1 MMCPACGASVPDGAR
16 FCSSCGRVVR
26 PVGDE
31 RRVATVLF
39 GDLVGFTTLSETL
52 DPEHV
57 KNLVDRC
64 FERLAA
70 DITSFGGQVD
80 KIIGDA
86 IVALFGAPVAHED
99 DAERAVR
106 AALRMQETI
115 ATFGAEAAGHGVR
128 MRIGVNTG
136 EVLVGA
142 LRAGGSTTAMGDVVN
157 TASRLQTAAAPG
169 EVLVGPSTY
178 ASTRPVIAYETRG
191 LIQAKGR
198 EEPVAAWAAVE
209 ALLPPGHRPRR
220 LDVPLVGR
228 EHEMAVLRHSLDA
241 SISHERAQVVLLLG
255 DPGLGKT
262 RLTEE
267 IGDWAALAHR
277 AVVIQGRCVPYGEAN
292 RWWPVAEALRQACQL
307 EAGSGLASARTAA
320 AGRVAIAFDRPRT
333 DPEVVRVANGLV
345 ALMGYEPSREVD
357 PSSVREEGVRSL
369 IAFLEASSRRQ
380 PVVIEISDLQWAD
393 PVVLELIDTI
403 FDRLQRH
410 PVVLLATSR
419 PSLLDH
425 WTPRPGRFNVVR
437 MHLDALDRE
446 ASTALLSSLLG
457 STPSPELAQALIKR
471 SGGNPFFLEELVAL
485 LGEEASAAEDGADTT
500 PDGSRMTNL
509 PDTLRGLVAARLDAL
524 SSDERAVVQDA
535 AVLGRREPVA
545 ALREMA
551 HELRRDVDVDA
562 AVAGL
567 VDKEILVIDERD
579 NWSFKSDLV
588 REVAYST
595 ITKYDR
601 AKRHAGIAG
610 WHESHLPADG
620 SLPDMVVHALSH
632 HLGLAAELAHD
643 LGALDQFPPDL
654 RERALTWIERAAVRA
669 SDAEALPLA
678 IKLFGQALTLVGPE
692 PTAHRL
698 RLLLGRA
705 GARTEAWELPGAR
718 ADVEEAAAEADQL
731 GDAHCAARSL
741 LVLGQVEQK
750 AGATEEA
757 LEALG
762 RAATAFHELGDEDG
776 RAEAYRQIGMA
787 ELFRGNL
794 LEAERSVRSAL
805 DAFRAVKAPR
815 GEAWALQNLAWIAFQ
830 TGHVD
835 EAERWLQEST
845 AMFSEIGDTSGMAWA
860 LGLFSFVRFQQG
872 RVEEAEALASQILAE
887 ARTRG
892 DRWAAGM
899 MLVLLASVRL
909 WSGRTTEAIEL
920 ATRAQDSF
928 EAIKDTFGLAQAC
941 SVLGRALAMSGRI
954 DEGFLALGHARMTP
968 DQTVAGDSLN
978 LARTAAVGIAVQ
990 LGELDRLAIEG
1001 DDAAFLVPS
1010 DDTVA
1015 DLDRSIA
1022 LALALVQ
1029 QGDAHGALERLDEV
1043 TKRTK
1048 IACAYAIAV
1057 RTLAEAAVGD
1067 GLAAVESAGQ
1077 LEQVQGA
1084 TYLDR
1089 VMASM
1094 GAGLAEARV
1103 GHRGEALR
1111 WLGVARSLADD
1122 TGDVVAQAITRLA
1135 EATGMTCLGEATAD
1149 EARAEARMRLDAI
1162 GLQARGWVAAF
1173 EQAVGASAT
1182 AVPA

>member
-1 MMCPACGASVPDGAR
+1 M
-16 FCSSCGRVVR
+16 
-26 PVGDE
+26 
-31 RRVATVLF
+31 ATVLF

-115 ATFGAEAAGHGVR
+115 ATFGAEAAGRGVR

-157 TASRLQTAAAPG
+157 TASRLQTSASPG

-178 ASTRPVIAYETRG
+178 ASTRSVIAYEARG

-228 EHEMAVLRHSLDA
+228 DHELAVLRHSLNA
-241 SISHERAQVVLLLG
+241 SISHDRAQVVLLLG

-277 AVVIQGRCVPYGEAN
+277 AVVLQGRCVPYGEAN
-292 RWWPVAEALRQACQL
+292 RWWPVAEALRQACQV
-307 EAGSGLASARTAA
+307 EAGSGHAA
-320 AGRVAIAFDRPRT
+320 AGRAATERVALAFSRPRT

-380 PVVIEISDLQWAD
+380 PVVIELSDLQWAD

-437 MHLDALDRE
+437 MHLDALDSD
-446 ASTALLSSLLG
+446 ASTALLTSLLG
-457 STPSPELAQALIKR
+457 STPSTELAQALIKR

-485 LGEEASAAEDGADTT
+485 LGEEASSTDLGAETT
-500 PDGSRMTNL
+500 SPTGRRMTDL

-524 SSDERAVVQDA
+524 TSDERAVVQDA

-551 HELRRDVDVDA
+551 HELGRDVDIDA
-562 AVAGL
+562 TVREL
-567 VDKEILVIDERD
+567 VDKEILMVDERD
-579 NWSFKSDLV
+579 IWSFKSDVV
-588 REVAYST
+588 REVAYNT

-601 AKRHAGIAG
+601 AKRHAGIAA

-620 SLPDMVVHALSH
+620 SLPDLVVHALSH

-643 LGALDQFPPDL
+643 LGALDQFAPDL

-678 IKLFGQALTLVGPE
+678 IKLFGQALVLVGPE

-718 ADVEEAAAEADQL
+718 ADVEEAAAEAADL
-731 GDAHCAARSL
+731 GDAHCAARSM

-750 AGATEEA
+750 AGETEAA

-762 RAATAFHELGDEDG
+762 RAATQFHELGDEDG

-794 LEAERSVRSAL
+794 VEAERSVRSAL

-835 EAERWLQEST
+835 EAERRLQDST
-845 AMFSEIGDTSGMAWA
+845 AMFSEIGDTSGMAWS

-872 RVEEAEALASQILAE
+872 RIEEAEALASQILAE
-887 ARTRG
+887 ARARG

-899 MLVLLASVRL
+899 MLVLLSSVRL
-909 WSGRTTEAIEL
+909 WSGRTSEAIEL
-920 ATRAQDSF
+920 ATRAQESF
-928 EAIKDTFGLAQAC
+928 EAIHDPFGLTQAG

-954 DEGFLALGHARMTP
+954 DEGFLVIGQARMTS
-968 DQTVAGDSLN
+968 DHGLVADDAVN
-978 LARTAAVGIAVQ
+978 QARTAAVAIAVQ

-1001 DDAAFLVPS
+1001 DDATFLVPS
-1010 DDTVA
+1010 HDTAA
-1015 DLDRSIA
+1015 DLDRSVA

-1029 QGDAHGALERLDEV
+1029 QGDAPGALARIEEV
-1043 TKRTK
+1043 TGRTE

-1057 RTLAEAAVGD
+1057 RALAEAAVGD
-1067 GLAAVESAGQ
+1067 GAAAVRSAKQ
-1077 LEQVQGA
+1077 LDEVRGA

-1089 VMASM
+1089 VMAAM
-1094 GAGLAEARV
+1094 GAGLGEARL
-1103 GHRGEALR
+1103 GHRVDALR
-1111 WLGVARSLADD
+1111 WLGQARVLADD
-1122 TGDVVAQAITRLA
+1122 TGDVVAQAVTRLA
-1135 EATGMTCLGEATAD
+1135 ESTGLSCLGDGTAEEAH
-1149 EARAEARMRLDAI
+1149 AEAQSRLDAM
-1162 GLQARGWVAAF
+1162 GLGARGWAAAF
-1173 EQAVGASAT
+1173 DLAVGAT
-1182 AVPA
+1182 PVPV